1 MAPVGHGELMDDILK
16 FMVEKGIPLTKDNYV
31 EIAYMGDPP
40 AEFDAE
46 IEAELEELFDEEGNL
61 VQ

>member
-1 MAPVGHGELMDDILK
+1 MVSLEYGELMDCILK
-16 FMVEKGIPLTKDNYV
+16 FMVEKGVPLTKENYV
-31 EIAYMGDPP
+31 EIAYMGNPP
-40 AEFDAE
+40 ELDAE